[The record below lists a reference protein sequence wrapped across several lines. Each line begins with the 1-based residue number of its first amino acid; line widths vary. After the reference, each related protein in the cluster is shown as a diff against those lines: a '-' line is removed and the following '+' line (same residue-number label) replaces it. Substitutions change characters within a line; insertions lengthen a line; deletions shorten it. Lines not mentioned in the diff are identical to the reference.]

1 MKAQELKLNNLVS
14 VKKFETDINYKTYK
28 VKGIELKNDIGYVSV
43 DNFVKEDK
51 FVNPIELN
59 EKNLNLIPN
68 FKKLSNEAFICNIFE
83 GTEYEKEILLLY
95 TKNEYNLYIIHKI
108 SDEKYYLMISK
119 NIKYVHKLQ
128 NIYND
133 VFQIDLDINKL
144 I

>member
-51 FVNPIELN
+51 FANPIELN

-128 NIYND
+128 NICND

>member
-51 FVNPIELN
+51 FINPIELN

-68 FKKLSNEAFICNIFE
+68 FKKLSNEAFVCNILE

-95 TKNEYNLYIIHKI
+95 IKNEYNLYIIHKI